1 MKLLVYISLVSCVMR
16 MSINLGAVDGDK
28 VSIVVGAELL
38 SPVPWRFP
46 VERVEEAFISRTR
59 INHVA
64 LFKDHISTIT
74 EYNANER

>member
-38 SPVPWRFP
+38 SPVP
-46 VERVEEAFISRTR
+46 
-59 INHVA
+59 
-64 LFKDHISTIT
+64 
-74 EYNANER
+74 